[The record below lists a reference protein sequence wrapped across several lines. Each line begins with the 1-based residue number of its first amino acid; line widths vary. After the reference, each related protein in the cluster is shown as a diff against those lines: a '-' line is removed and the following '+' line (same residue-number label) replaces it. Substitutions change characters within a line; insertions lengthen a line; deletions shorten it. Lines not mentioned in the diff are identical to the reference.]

1 MLRDEIIWQ
10 MYKENRISLS
20 ELRTAFG
27 FSSVQ
32 PEPESEA
39 LTYEMPVLGNAE
51 GGYNTTDTGDETD

>member
-1 MLRDEIIWQ
+1 MRDEIVWKMHNEGLIT
-10 MYKENRISLS
+10 RA
-20 ELRTAFG
+20 ELRSHFG

-32 PEPESEA
+32 PKSEA